1 MEYELWEL
9 SAASGTYLTET
20 MDARDTR
27 IIDEQKKAEYLA
39 EKEKRDAIMARQA
52 ERRRQRKNR

>member
-1 MEYELWEL
+1 
-9 SAASGTYLTET
+9 